1 MKDLINIYK
10 HFLPFRNLTAISVA
24 LIRALMHSIFIWT
37 LHTKHFRS
45 PHVIGKLTEPSPNNT
60 YSDYFYFHLVQDIND
75 VATISNKTFEEAV
88 LLVHLLFD
96 LIIHDDLSQTSLCK
110 L

>member
-1 MKDLINIYK
+1 MNISYQS
-10 HFLPFRNLTAISVA
+10 RNLTAISVA

-37 LHTKHFRS
+37 LHTKHFCS
-45 PHVIGKLTEPSPNNT
+45 PHVIGKLTDSISVKST
-60 YSDYFYFHLVQDIND
+60 YSEYFYLHLVQDIND
-75 VATISNKTFEEAV
+75 VATITNKTFEEAV

-96 LIIHDDLSQTSLCK
+96 LIIHEDLSQTSLCK